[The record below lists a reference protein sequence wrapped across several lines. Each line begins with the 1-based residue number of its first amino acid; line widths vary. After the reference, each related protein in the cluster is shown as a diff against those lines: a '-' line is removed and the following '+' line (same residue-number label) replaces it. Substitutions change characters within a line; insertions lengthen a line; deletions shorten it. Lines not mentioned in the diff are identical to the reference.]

1 MANVFSVASKSII
14 KMINVVDRISDIALN
29 ITDAGVA
36 GTEIVKEQVEGY
48 RDTERELIKAKL
60 EMTKQKMAQLQAEGK
75 ALTRDNLDEIE
86 LQ

>member
-48 RDTERELIKAKL
+48 RDTERELIRAKL
-60 EMTKQKMAQLQAEGK
+60 EMTKRKMEQLQAEGK

-86 LQ
+86 L

>member
-14 KMINVVDRISDIALN
+14 KMINVVDRISDICLN

-48 RDTERELIKAKL
+48 RDTERELIAAKL
-60 EMTKQKMAQLQAEGK
+60 EMTKAKMAKLKEEGK

-86 LQ
+86 L

>member
-1 MANVFSVASKSII
+1 MANVFSVASKSVI

-48 RDTERELIKAKL
+48 RDTERELIRAKL
-60 EMTKQKMAQLQAEGK
+60 EMTKQKMAKLQADGK

-86 LQ
+86 L

>member
-1 MANVFSVASKSII
+1 MANVFSVASKSVI

-75 ALTRDNLDEIE
+75 ALTRDNLDELE
-86 LQ
+86 L

>member
-14 KMINVVDRISDIALN
+14 KMINVVDRISDICLN

-60 EMTKQKMAQLQAEGK
+60 EMTKQKMEHLKANGK
-75 ALTRDNLDEIE
+75 ALTQDNLDAIE
-86 LQ
+86 L

>member
-14 KMINVVDRISDIALN
+14 KMINVVDRISDICLN

-48 RDTERELIKAKL
+48 RDTERELIRAKL
-60 EMTKQKMAQLQAEGK
+60 EMTKAKMAKLKQSNIP
-75 ALTRDNLDEIE
+75 LTRDSLDEIE
-86 LQ
+86 L

>member
-14 KMINVVDRISDIALN
+14 KMINVVDRISDICLN
-29 ITDAGVA
+29 ITDTGVA

-60 EMTKQKMAQLQAEGK
+60 EMTKRKMEQLQAEGK
-75 ALTRDNLDEIE
+75 ALTRDNLDELE
-86 LQ
+86 L

>member
-14 KMINVVDRISDIALN
+14 KMINVIDGISNICLN

-60 EMTKQKMAQLQAEGK
+60 EMTKQKMAKLQSEGK

-86 LQ
+86 L

>member
-48 RDTERELIKAKL
+48 RDTERELIRAKL
-60 EMTKQKMAQLQAEGK
+60 EMTKQKMEHLKANGK
-75 ALTRDNLDEIE
+75 ALTQDNLDEIE
-86 LQ
+86 L